1 MGVGNSQMQNGGSE
15 NTINWKNINTT
26 ELSSTKIIPTFPS
39 DAITL
44 IDRLN
49 IPELSES
56 SSEFN
61 YEKLVGGSDDQKNY
75 NEDEFAQSSPFIT
88 SEIYNKYFKNKE
100 NIMTGG
106 AKKDLQNDSST
117 SSTSSSVSQ
126 VASIKSSKKN
136 RVLKNKQINRKIKND
151 EKIVTRITNDS
162 ADLSNSEDSSTVNSI
177 SSRSSKQ
184 LKNRSRKNSFNNNS
198 ELLTY
203 ISSSAHEDN
212 YGNRSEI
219 SEKSISDQNS
229 NYASSSIRTSDIN
242 LISE

>member
-1 MGVGNSQMQNGGSE
+1 MQNGGSE
-15 NTINWKNINTT
+15 NTINWKNINTN

-49 IPELSES
+49 IPEMSES

-61 YEKLVGGSDDQKNY
+61 YEKLVGGINVDKNY
-75 NEDEFAQSSPFIT
+75 NNFADSDSPFLT
-88 SEIYNKYFKNKE
+88 SEMYNNFIGLKTN
-100 NIMTGG
+100 MTGGG
-106 AKKDLQNDSST
+106 AKKDLHNDNSTT

-126 VASIKSSKKN
+126 VASIKSSSRNK
-136 RVLKNKQINRKIKND
+136 VLKNKQINRKIKND
-151 EKIVTRITNDS
+151 KKIVKRITNDS
-162 ADLSNSEDSSTVNSI
+162 ADLSNSIESSSDASI

-184 LKNRSRKNSFNNNS
+184 LKYKNRSRKNSFNNNS